1 MNDQIQPTLIELKL
15 TVEQINY
22 ILQALAHRPFG
33 EVVQL
38 IADIKAQGE
47 SAILASQPKV
57 QTEQSQEG

>member
-1 MNDQIQPTLIELKL
+1 MNDTLIELKL

-38 IADIKAQGE
+38 ISDIKAQGE
-47 SAILASQPKV
+47 SAIQAAQPTAESV
-57 QTEQSQEG
+57 DAPEA

>member
-1 MNDQIQPTLIELKL
+1 MNDTLIELKL

-38 IADIKAQGE
+38 ISDIKAQGE
-47 SAILASQPKV
+47 SAIQAAQPTAQPV
-57 QTEQSQEG
+57 DAPEA

>member
-1 MNDQIQPTLIELKL
+1 MENQAALIELKL

-38 IADIKAQGE
+38 ISDIKSQGD
-47 SAILASQPKV
+47 SAIQASLPKPEPGT
-57 QTEQSQEG
+57 TEG

>member
-1 MNDQIQPTLIELKL
+1 MNDTLIELKL

-38 IADIKAQGE
+38 IFDIKAQGE
-47 SAILASQPKV
+47 SAIKSVQPKAETV
-57 QTEQSQEG
+57 ENPEA

>member
-1 MNDQIQPTLIELKL
+1 MNDTLIELKL

-38 IADIKAQGE
+38 ITDIKAQGE
-47 SAILASQPKV
+47 LAIQATQPTAEPV
-57 QTEQSQEG
+57 DTPEA

>member
-1 MNDQIQPTLIELKL
+1 MNDTLIELKL

-38 IADIKAQGE
+38 ISDIKAQGE
-47 SAILASQPKV
+47 SAIQAAQPKAEPV
-57 QTEQSQEG
+57 DTPEA

>member
-1 MNDQIQPTLIELKL
+1 MENQAALIELKL

-38 IADIKAQGE
+38 ISDIKSQGD
-47 SAILASQPKV
+47 SAIQASILKPEPET
-57 QTEQSQEG
+57 TEG

>member
-1 MNDQIQPTLIELKL
+1 MNDTLIELKL

-38 IADIKAQGE
+38 ITDIKAQGE
-47 SAILASQPKV
+47 LAIQATQPKA
-57 QTEQSQEG
+57 EPADAPEA

>member
-1 MNDQIQPTLIELKL
+1 MENQAALIELKL

-38 IADIKAQGE
+38 ISDIKSQGD
-47 SAILASQPKV
+47 SAIQASLPKPEPET
-57 QTEQSQEG
+57 TEG

>member
-1 MNDQIQPTLIELKL
+1 MNDTPIELKL

-38 IADIKAQGE
+38 ITDIKAQGE
-47 SAILASQPKV
+47 LAIQATQPIAEPV
-57 QTEQSQEG
+57 DAPEA

>member
-1 MNDQIQPTLIELKL
+1 MENQAALIELKL

-38 IADIKAQGE
+38 ISDIKSQGD
-47 SAILASQPKV
+47 SAIQASIPKPEPET
-57 QTEQSQEG
+57 TEG

>member
-1 MNDQIQPTLIELKL
+1 MNDTLIELKL

-38 IADIKAQGE
+38 ISDIKAQGE
-47 SAILASQPKV
+47 SAIQAAQPTAEPV
-57 QTEQSQEG
+57 DVPEA

>member
-1 MNDQIQPTLIELKL
+1 MNDTLIELKL

-38 IADIKAQGE
+38 ITDIKAQGE
-47 SAILASQPKV
+47 LAIQATQPK
-57 QTEQSQEG
+57 TEPVDAPEA

>member
-1 MNDQIQPTLIELKL
+1 MENQAALIELKL

-38 IADIKAQGE
+38 ISDIKSQGD
-47 SAILASQPKV
+47 SAIQASLPKPEPEMV
-57 QTEQSQEG
+57 EG